1 MDREKKEKI
10 AAFRFGVIFPLIDPT
25 NTNWGAKEA
34 ILRSLSEK
42 EWEIPY
48 SDRRYISRAT
58 ILNWLK
64 KYTEG
69 GSKIEALFPAGRKD
83 KGVPRSIDDEV
94 LISFIA
100 LQKENMDLTIPAL
113 IKKAREKRII
123 TNEKVSTQT
132 LYRLIKQ
139 YGNAKP
145 KRTADLRKFEVQ
157 FTNDMWQSDC
167 MHGPKVV
174 TKEGKLR
181 KSYLF
186 AIIDDHSRLITHGQF
201 YLAETLDNYLDCL
214 WQAFSKRGLPRK
226 LYVDNGPSF
235 RAHRLQLGCAS
246 LQVALIYARPYRPQ
260 GKGKIERFF
269 RTVRMQFL
277 PTLPDKLTLT
287 ELNDRFYTYLD
298 QDYHTRKHSSTGQS
312 PLKRYEKDIHLLRGV
327 VDNLPDYFR
336 KMAIRTVRSDRSV
349 QLEGKMFQA
358 PIGLIG
364 EKVTL
369 RYESLD
375 RVEVFLKD
383 NISEGFLTPIDLV
396 VNSSLKRAKE
406 PSQDTIKSGGKLF
419 DEEQAV

>member
-1 MDREKKEKI
+1 MDKEKKEKI
-10 AAFRFGVIFPLIDPT
+10 AVFRFGVIFPLIDPT

-34 ILRSLSEK
+34 TLRMLCEK

-48 SDRRYISRAT
+48 SERRYISRAT

-69 GSKIEALFPAGRKD
+69 GSKIEALFPADRED
-83 KGVPRSIDDEV
+83 KGVPRAIDEEV
-94 LISFIA
+94 LSELIT
-100 LQKENMDLTIPAL
+100 LQKENLDLTIPAL
-113 IKKAREKRII
+113 LKKARRQKII

-139 YGNAKP
+139 HGEAKP
-145 KRTADLRKFEVQ
+145 RRTADLRKFEVQ
-157 FTNDMWQSDC
+157 FSNDMWQSDC

-174 TKEGKLR
+174 TKEGKLH
-181 KSYLF
+181 KAYLF
-186 AIIDDHSRLITHGQF
+186 AIIDDHSRIITHGQF

-214 WQAFSKRGLPRK
+214 WQALSKRGLPRR

-246 LQVALIYARPYRPQ
+246 LQIALIYARPYRPQ

-277 PTLPDKLTLT
+277 PTLPDKLTLK
-287 ELNDRFYTYLD
+287 ELNERFYRYID
-298 QDYHTRKHSSTGQS
+298 QDYHTRKHSSTGQT
-312 PLKRYEKDIHLLRGV
+312 PLQRYEKDIHLTRGV
-327 VDNLPDYFR
+327 IDYLPDYFR
-336 KMAIRTVRSDRSV
+336 KMAIRTVRNDRTV

-383 NISEGFLTPIDLV
+383 SVSEGFLTPIDLV
-396 VNSSLKRAKE
+396 INSSLKRKKE
-406 PSQDTIKSGGKLF
+406 SADYEEKGGELF
-419 DEEQAV
+419 KEKEVI

>member
-1 MDREKKEKI
+1 MDKKKKEKI
-10 AAFRFGVIFPLIDPT
+10 AVFRFGVIFPLIDPT
-25 NTNWGAKEA
+25 NRNWGDKEA
-34 ILRSLSEK
+34 TLRKLSEK

-69 GSKIEALFPAGRKD
+69 GSKIEALFPASRED
-83 KGVPRSIDDEV
+83 KGVPRAIDEEV
-94 LISFIA
+94 LSALIK
-100 LQKENMDLTIPAL
+100 LQKENPELTIPAL
-113 IKKAREKRII
+113 LKKAKKERII
-123 TNEKVSTQT
+123 TGEKISTQT

-139 YGNAKP
+139 HGAARP

-157 FTNDMWQSDC
+157 FSNDMWQSDC
-167 MHGPKVV
+167 MHGPRVV

-181 KSYLF
+181 KTYLF

-201 YLAETLDNYLDCL
+201 YLSETLDNYLDCL
-214 WQAFSKRGLPRK
+214 WQALLKRGLPRR

-235 RAHRLQLGCAS
+235 RAHRLRLGCAS
-246 LQVALIYARPYRPQ
+246 LQIALIYARPYRPQ

-269 RTVRMQFL
+269 KTVRMQFL
-277 PTLPDKLTLT
+277 PALPDKLTLK
-287 ELNDRFYTYLD
+287 ELNDRFYNYLD
-298 QDYHTRKHSSTGQS
+298 QDYHTRKHSSTGQT
-312 PLKRYEKDIHLLRGV
+312 PLRRYEKDIHLIRGV
-327 VDNLPDYFR
+327 NDSLPDYFR
-336 KMAIRTVRSDRSV
+336 KMAIRTVRNDRTV

-383 NISEGFLTPIDLV
+383 NVSEGFLTPIDLV
-396 VNSSLKRAKE
+396 VNSSLKRKKE
-406 PSQDTIKSGGKLF
+406 SIEDKIKGGQLF
-419 DEEQAV
+419 NEEEDA

>member
-1 MDREKKEKI
+1 
-10 AAFRFGVIFPLIDPT
+10 
-25 NTNWGAKEA
+25 
-34 ILRSLSEK
+34 
-42 EWEIPY
+42 
-48 SDRRYISRAT
+48 
-58 ILNWLK
+58 
-64 KYTEG
+64 
-69 GSKIEALFPAGRKD
+69 
-83 KGVPRSIDDEV
+83 
-94 LISFIA
+94 
-100 LQKENMDLTIPAL
+100 
-113 IKKAREKRII
+113 
-123 TNEKVSTQT
+123 
-132 LYRLIKQ
+132 
-139 YGNAKP
+139 
-145 KRTADLRKFEVQ
+145 
-157 FTNDMWQSDC
+157 
-167 MHGPKVV
+167 
-174 TKEGKLR
+174 
-181 KSYLF
+181 
-186 AIIDDHSRLITHGQF
+186 
-201 YLAETLDNYLDCL
+201 
-214 WQAFSKRGLPRK
+214 
-226 LYVDNGPSF
+226 
-235 RAHRLQLGCAS
+235 
-246 LQVALIYARPYRPQ
+246 
-260 GKGKIERFF
+260 
-269 RTVRMQFL
+269 MQFL